1 MKLRDFGIFLIS
13 CYISAKNIATKD
25 PLMSKWTK
33 ILGLFRLSTKME
45 FLKLFFCHIL
55 GMNRATEDPLVSKW
69 QDLNFWVSWCFFMWP
84 FSGNKKSYR
93 RSILVSKWLDF
104 ALHILQGKIKV
115 IFTHSFHFLM
125 WLFRNRICSKCEK
138 VCYLASFS
146 LCQRFLYVQNLNLF
160 PFSSYFVGYYW
171 DNPTLI
177 VPIYKG
183 KTMYYDKMRD
193 GMMPTIHFWI
203 HWEWN
208 ETG

>member
-1 MKLRDFGIFLIS
+1 MTGF
-13 CYISAKNIATKD
+13 
-25 PLMSKWTK
+25 
-33 ILGLFRLSTKME
+33 E
-45 FLKLFFCHIL
+45 FLGVFLCGHIPGTKSATGDPYWCQNGWTLLYIFC
-55 GMNRATEDPLVSKW
+55 R
-69 QDLNFWVSWCFFMWP
+69 
-84 FSGNKKSYR
+84 GN
-93 RSILVSKWLDF
+93 
-104 ALHILQGKIKV
+104 IKV
-115 IFTHSFHFLM
+115 IFTYSFHLLM

-183 KTMYYDKMRD
+183 KTMYNDKMRD